1 MTLALYFAGISLYLE
16 LYFGQT
22 RRHLRIRISEHMGV
36 SPSTSKKLTRHSL
49 SNILAHTHRTRLEI
63 SANEFSINS
72 SACSDPNLELVIQES
87 LLISESKSSLN
98 ENISS
103 IPLSLF

>member
-1 MTLALYFAGISLYLE
+1 MRLDLYFAGISLYLE

-22 RRHLRIRISEHMGV
+22 RRHLHIRISKHMGV
-36 SPSTSKKLTRHSL
+36 SLSTGKKLTRHSL
-49 SNILAHTHRTRLEI
+49 SNILAHTHHTQLAI

-87 LLISESKSSLN
+87 LLISKSKSSLN

-103 IPLSLF
+103 IPQSLF